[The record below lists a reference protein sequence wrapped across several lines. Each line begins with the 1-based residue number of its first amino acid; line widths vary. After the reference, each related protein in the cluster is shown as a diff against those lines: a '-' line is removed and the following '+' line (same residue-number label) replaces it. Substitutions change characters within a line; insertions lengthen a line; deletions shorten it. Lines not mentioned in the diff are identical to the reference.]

1 MWAGRMRGQRGVQVA
16 GGVRVRGGLER
27 RRVRRV
33 HPAARMRARTLQ
45 QALRVHRLRPGMVWT
60 TVQSA

>member
-1 MWAGRMRGQRGVQVA
+1 MRGQRGVQVA
-16 GGVRVRGGLER
+16 GGLRVLGGLER

-33 HPAARMRARTLQ
+33 HPAAWMRARTLQ
-45 QALRVHRLRPGMVWT
+45 QALRVHRLRPGMVGT